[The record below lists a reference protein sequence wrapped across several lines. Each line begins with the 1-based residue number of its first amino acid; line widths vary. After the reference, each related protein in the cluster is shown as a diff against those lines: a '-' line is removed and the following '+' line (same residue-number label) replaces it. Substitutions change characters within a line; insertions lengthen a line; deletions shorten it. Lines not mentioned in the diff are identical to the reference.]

1 MIKSIGCIVS
11 KAAQK
16 LITSRHQFISPL
28 PLPLFRR
35 HRRRRRRCRRWQH
48 QQRKSW
54 NELGLGLDGLE
65 LGLSSKHLRPRTLEL
80 HGLTFL
86 KSPHAFTKAQQ
97 IWDRRKLYL
106 TRCKCLKSQK
116 GFMESL
122 KARLW
127 SRKYFS
133 SELEA
138 QNYFAR
144 SSSKLRRGE
153 TP

>member
-16 LITSRHQFISPL
+16 LITSRHQFIS

-80 HGLTFL
+80 HGLRFL
-86 KSPHAFTKAQQ
+86 KSPHAFTKAHQG
-97 IWDRRKLYL
+97 I
-106 TRCKCLKSQK
+106 
-116 GFMESL
+116 
-122 KARLW
+122 
-127 SRKYFS
+127 KYGQPKT
-133 SELEA
+133 LP
-138 QNYFAR
+138 
-144 SSSKLRRGE
+144 
-153 TP
+153 T